1 MDGPDI
7 LLAVVYFVYV
17 VSPLI
22 SDELWLRITLLMTS
36 IGFVAWGI
44 AIDSPITVGANVLFV
59 AMSLVQIVKQV
70 RERMPIDLE
79 ARQKLVHEHLFPSM
93 TAREFLLFWHL
104 GHEVITDGPI
114 ITAGEMVPKISVLV
128 EGEFRVDTT
137 TGPVALH
144 APVLVGEMSYVRG
157 EDVAASASVATV
169 GTATLRQWDKATLRS
184 MRETHPK
191 LTVPFLRD
199 LGAGLAEKVSN

>member
-1 MDGPDI
+1 MSGSEI
-7 LLAVVYFVYV
+7 LLATIYFVYV

-22 SDELWLRITLLMTS
+22 SDELWLRIALGCTS
-36 IGFVAWGI
+36 LGFVVWGLT
-44 AIDSPITVGANVLFV
+44 IDSPITVIANVLFA
-59 AMSLVQIVKQV
+59 AMSLVQIIKQI
-70 RERMPIDLE
+70 RERMPIELE
-79 ARQKLVHEHLFPSM
+79 PGQQLVHESLFPSM

-104 GHEVITDGPI
+104 GREVITDDTI
-114 ITAGEMVPKISVLV
+114 IQAGEMVPDISVLV
-128 EGEFRVDTT
+128 DGEFRVDTT
-137 TGPVALH
+137 NGPVHLQ

-157 EDVAASASVATV
+157 EDVPASASVSTV
-169 GTATLRQWDKATLRS
+169 GTATLRQWEKSTLRA